1 MPMVYYNI
9 LTVDDSTT
17 DNDETFAPFIH
28 TNNDGVRFLDFTKI
42 VPIPDDIR
50 AYLKDSDA
58 YKRGQHDPEWRS
70 CFEARRAELGR
81 KYDLGEYPGLWL
93 LDNWGCSGPS
103 ESRLYPF
110 GLYFATLDS
119 PPITT
124 VWQFAEQLGRPLLL
138 AWSQCCVDMSHG
150 FYRVDRKG
158 EIVDSDSF
166 DSEATLPEWLGE
178 LWAKKYDYD
187 SASSAE
193 SQNRPLRWGLLD

>member
-1 MPMVYYNI
+1 MPITYYNI
-9 LTVDDSTT
+9 LTVDDSTP
-17 DNDETFAPFIH
+17 DNQETFAPFIH
-28 TNNDGVRFLDFTKI
+28 TSNNGVRFLDFTKI
-42 VPIPDDIR
+42 VLIPDDIR
-50 AYLKDSDA
+50 AYLKDSDT
-58 YKRGQHDPEWRS
+58 YNRGQHDPKWRS
-70 CFEARRAELGR
+70 CLEARKAELGR

-93 LDNWGCSGPS
+93 LDNWECSGPS

-119 PPITT
+119 PPIIT